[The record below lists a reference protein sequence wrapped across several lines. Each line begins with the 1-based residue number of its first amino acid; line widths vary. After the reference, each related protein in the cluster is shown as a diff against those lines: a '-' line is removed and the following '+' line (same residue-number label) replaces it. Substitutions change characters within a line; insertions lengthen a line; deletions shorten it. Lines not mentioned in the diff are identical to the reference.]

1 MINDDNDNEKYYYS
15 VVNSKLELC
24 LSEWS
29 RSKKQSIS
37 NEDSYFQNVWNDSLD
52 YQSIKKNR
60 EKNREYQNLSH
71 ILVSIT
77 GKT

>member
-15 VVNSKLELC
+15 EVNSKLELC